1 MPPKS
6 KSAKS
11 KARSLPTA
19 ATAPNTVVPRS
30 PYSYENE
37 DESDYSWDTWETM
50 LEWQDIWLKAIALAW
65 TDATFK
71 ARLLENARSALL
83 EYFAYKLPIMLDF
96 RVVDLLSPELPV
108 QLQYPVIWDGSGA
121 NAVSS
126 LDKVGWFFT
135 TPPVQKIQT
144 REQYLSRLRKDPSAR
159 TEWVLP
165 RSLLVYPLPP
175 PPQDVAIEAVALGDF
190 SSAGRTYP
198 FTTC

>member
-6 KSAKS
+6 KSAKP
-11 KARSLPTA
+11 KARSLNTA
-19 ATAPNTVVPRS
+19 AAASNTVLPRS

-65 TDATFK
+65 TDARFK
-71 ARLLENARSALL
+71 ARLLENARAALV
-83 EYFAYKLPIMLDF
+83 EYFNYKLPQMLDF
-96 RVVDLLSPELPV
+96 RVVDLLSPKLPV
-108 QLQYPVIWDGSGA
+108 KLEYPVGWGTDE

-126 LDKVGWFFT
+126 LDMVGWYFT
-135 TPPVQKIQT
+135 TPPIQKIQT
-144 REQYLSRLRKDPSAR
+144 REQYLARLNRDPSAR
-159 TEWVLP
+159 TEWILP

-175 PPQDVAIEAVALGDF
+175 PPQDVAIEAVALADF